1 MYNFSKT
8 RNSRNFFPAKYTTYT
23 VITQSHTPTL
33 LFFLIFSPSS
43 LPSSPF
49 PPLSILSPLVS
60 TVVVII
66 QPLEDTSSR
75 TGTTQDGSLMVK
87 EIAQSMIFNWRTKI
101 MSISASGKSV
111 MRCGFTIL
119 IKVSPSCQIS

>member
-8 RNSRNFFPAKYTTYT
+8 RNSRNYFSTKYTTYT

-33 LFFLIFSPSS
+33 LFSLVFSPSS
-43 LPSSPF
+43 LPLLL
-49 PPLSILSPLVS
+49 PPLCLLSLLVS

-66 QPLEDTSSR
+66 QPLKDTSSR
-75 TGTTQDGSLMVK
+75 TRTTQDGLLMVK
-87 EIAQSMIFNWRTKI
+87 EIAQSMTFNWLTKI

-111 MRCGFTIL
+111 MRCGLTIL